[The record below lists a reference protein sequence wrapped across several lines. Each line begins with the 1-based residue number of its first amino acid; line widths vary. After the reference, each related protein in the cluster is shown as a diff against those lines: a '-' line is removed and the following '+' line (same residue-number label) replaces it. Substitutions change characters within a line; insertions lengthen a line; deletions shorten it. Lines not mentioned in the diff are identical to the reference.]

1 MGTQLAHAEQV
12 YRRASARRQAILEA
26 ITSGI
31 RKRIDDIVMQTMD
44 IGLRDVLND
53 TLVAVTHPK
62 RGFAFHPIDLMN
74 SMTAQGWAPIEG
86 ASPAVYMGADTP
98 MGH

>member
-31 RKRIDDIVMQTMD
+31 RKRIDDIVLQTMH
-44 IGLRDVLND
+44 IGLRDVLYA
-53 TLVAVTHPK
+53 TRVAVAHPK
-62 RGFAFHPIDLMN
+62 KGFAFHPIDLMN